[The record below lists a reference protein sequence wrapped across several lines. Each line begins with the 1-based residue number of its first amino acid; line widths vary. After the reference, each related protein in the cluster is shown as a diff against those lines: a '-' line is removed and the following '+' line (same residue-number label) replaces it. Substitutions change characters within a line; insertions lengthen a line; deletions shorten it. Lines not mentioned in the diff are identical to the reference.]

1 MDTLIFFGS
10 LRSKK
15 LLQIV
20 LGKSLDNY
28 LFKTGKIKNANLY
41 HVKNETFPYLQKN
54 NKSNNSVECL
64 IVENLSEHDLKR
76 IQFFE
81 SIEYQLSDINCE
93 VDKKKYKYKYF
104 KLIKPNKT
112 LKKWDFQ
119 SWQDEFENYDCECAK
134 LWMNLF
140 DQYQNK
146 SEEAEKYWP
155 EILKKII
162 K

>member
-20 LGKSLDNY
+20 LGKNLDNY
-28 LFKTGKIKNANLY
+28 HFKIGKINNANLY

-54 NKSNNSVECL
+54 NKTNNSVECL
-64 IVENLSEHDLKR
+64 IVENLSEQDLKR

-81 SIEYQLSDINCE
+81 SIEYQLSDIYCE
-93 VDKKKYKYKYF
+93 VDKRKYKFKYF
-104 KLIKPNKT
+104 KLIKPNQT

-119 SWQDEFENYDCECAK
+119 RWQSEFENYDCECAK
-134 LWMNLF
+134 LWMKLF
-140 DQYQNK
+140 DQYQNN